1 MTAPE
6 RRQAKE
12 SCYGHFQIARMRRA
26 YTSVSGWHSELAGYE
41 GFVAELRWGL
51 NRLDSDARDRAD
63 RAVLTAV
70 LGGTLPVAAIRR
82 LAELAPG
89 GMAWVFAEA
98 TPEAFGFLVGKVERE
113 GDDQLRIPRCRFVS
127 TAGRR
132 VCLEVCRT
140 PTERYFGN
148 LGIPLKM
155 TPDMHSFE
163 CHWRY
168 GSQGSPKGAPEGA
181 ADGG

>member
-1 MTAPE
+1 
-6 RRQAKE
+6 
-12 SCYGHFQIARMRRA
+12 
-26 YTSVSGWHSELAGYE
+26 
-41 GFVAELRWGL
+41 
-51 NRLDSDARDRAD
+51 
-63 RAVLTAV
+63 VLTAV
-70 LGGTLPVAAIRR
+70 LGGTLPVTAIRL
-82 LAELAPG
+82 LAESAPG
-89 GMAWVFAEA
+89 VMAWVFAEA
-98 TPEAFGFLVGKVERE
+98 TPEAFGFLVGKVGRE
-113 GDDQLRIPRCRFVS
+113 SDNQLRIPRCRFVS

-132 VCLEVCRT
+132 VCLEVCRA

-168 GSQGSPKGAPEGA
+168 GSDG